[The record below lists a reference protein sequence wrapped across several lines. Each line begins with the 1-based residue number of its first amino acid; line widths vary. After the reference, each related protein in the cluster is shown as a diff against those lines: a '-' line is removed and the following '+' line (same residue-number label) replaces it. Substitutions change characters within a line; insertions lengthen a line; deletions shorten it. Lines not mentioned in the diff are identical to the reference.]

1 MTDEA
6 WHRMI
11 GVHLN
16 GTFLCTREA
25 LRLMSRRNRGG
36 IVEDPDPGLRGMRC
50 FEFAEGL

>member
-16 GTFLCTREA
+16 GTFFCTREA
-25 LRLMSRRNRGG
+25 LRLMSRQQPGRDRQHVERG
-36 IVEDPDPGLRGMRC
+36 R
-50 FEFAEGL
+50 A